1 MRVVEAV
8 TRVQVELNG
17 DAAISDYE
25 QFCQTNIE
33 IFETL
38 KSDNPGKVARYI
50 PPLAKVNPEL
60 LGLSICTLDGRT
72 LSLGDAAHPFCVQSC
87 SKPITYCMAV
97 ELNGS
102 QRVHS
107 RVGFEPSGKHFSERL
122 LKMPE
127 RVPHNP
133 LVNAGSI
140 ACCSLVHMD
149 RKPWERA
156 EMVAETWR
164 RLSASPVAPHVHNTT
179 FIGEKATA
187 HRNNCLAHM
196 MAEEGLFGET
206 VSNEALA
213 EILESYFTNC
223 SIELDC
229 DRLAVVAAT
238 LANGGICP
246 ITSARVFNDDT
257 VSDCLSL
264 MMTCGL
270 YDYSGE
276 FLFNC
281 GFPAKSGVSGVIMG
295 VVPGA
300 FGFAV
305 FSPRLDS
312 TGNSVRGLR
321 YCQALSLKLPV
332 HAFSRIPGLSE
343 PHALLADR
351 FRWRT
356 TSDKAILSTFG
367 LREMSSLWWA
377 ASRGDCTR
385 VRQLAARGM
394 DVNYANYDGRT
405 ALHLA
410 SENKDV
416 MMTSLLLA
424 LGAVAKPDK
433 AGRIP
438 DVGAAPRVH
447 LPGVNLCRYFAEAH
461 DVTGDMVVDALQ
473 RAGLDADDVPDVSLG
488 SMVPDLIVK
497 ALCGKLVIPNWPEF
511 KNQLEAF
518 REGSVGVAIETTTEQ
533 RLLLPAQGERF
544 QVSCLIRPVLY
555 SMAVQ
560 VFGLDAVHARVGR
573 EPSGEPETALVSLG
587 SGLPFNPFVMPGVL
601 TICAMLV
608 EHGFEASAAVDLWQ
622 RLAHSKGLCE
632 IGSWEDEREMDR
644 AYGLVY
650 MLKANGVITG
660 DATAIV
666 DFYHTAHAL
675 LVTSAQ
681 VASVAASLAKGGVGV
696 IPPVIVKDV
705 LSLMYSC
712 GVDEKT
718 GEWTFRV
725 GLPAKANLKR
735 GLCMMVVPNVMGIC
749 LSGEFSEVFDFA
761 RKFELNFNFHLF
773 KKDNV
778 VTGGK
783 SCHSDPTLYF
793 GCNKQDLTMQL
804 IYAASKG
811 DVATTAVLIG
821 ADVNVN
827 WTDYDSR
834 SAAHLA
840 ARCNKL
846 DVLELLYASGANMS
860 LKDRWG
866 KTPMDE
872 AIANGHDSIY
882 EFLNRVS
889 NEDLKWDNE
898 SQ

>member
-8 TRVQVELNG
+8 ARVQVELDG

-25 QFCQTNIE
+25 KFCKVNVE
-33 IFETL
+33 IFESL

-60 LGLSICTLDGRT
+60 LGLSICTLDGRKF
-72 LSLGDAAHPFCVQSC
+72 SLGDATLPFCVQSC

-107 RVGFEPSGKHFSERL
+107 KVGFEPSGKSFSERL

-149 RKPWERA
+149 RKPWERS
-156 EMVAETWR
+156 ELVAETWR
-164 RLSASPVAPHVHNTT
+164 RLSASQLAPHVHNTT

-196 MAEEGLFGET
+196 MAEEGLFGENVT
-206 VSNEALA
+206 NEALA

-246 ITSARVFNDDT
+246 ITSQRVFSDDT
-257 VSDCLSL
+257 TSDCLSL

-321 YCQALSLKLPV
+321 YCQALSQNLPV
-332 HAFSRIPGLSE
+332 HAFSRIPGLGEAST
-343 PHALLADR
+343 LLADR

-356 TSDKAILSTFG
+356 ASDKALLSNFG
-367 LREMSSLWWA
+367 LREMCSLWWA
-377 ASRGDCTR
+377 TSRGDCTR

-394 DVNYANYDGRT
+394 DVHYANYDGRT
-405 ALHLA
+405 ALHIA

-416 MMTSLLLA
+416 MMTTLLLA

-438 DVGAAPRVH
+438 DVGASPRVH
-447 LPGVNLCRYFAEAH
+447 VPGLNLRRFFADSLE
-461 DVTGDMVVDALQ
+461 VTGQMVSDALKS
-473 RAGLDADDVPDVSLG
+473 AGLDADEIELPGLSDS
-488 SMVPDLIVK
+488 VPDLVLK
-497 ALCGKLVIPNWPEF
+497 ALCGKLVIPNWPVF
-511 KNQLEAF
+511 TNQLASF
-518 REGSVGVAIETTTEQ
+518 KEGSVGVAIATTTEQ
-533 RLLLPAQGERF
+533 RLLLPVHADRF

-555 SMAVQ
+555 SMAVEL
-560 VFGLDAVHARVGR
+560 FGIEAVHARVGR
-573 EPSGEPETALVSLG
+573 EPSGEPETFLVTLSN
-587 SGLPFNPFVMPGVL
+587 GLPFNPFVMPGVL
-601 TICAMLV
+601 TICSMLV
-608 EHGFEASAAVDLWQ
+608 EKGIQSSAVIELWKKLARDNGGAS
-622 RLAHSKGLCE
+622 
-632 IGSWEDEREMDR
+632 IGDWEDREMDR
-644 AYGLVY
+644 AYGLVH

-660 DATAIV
+660 DAVSIV
-666 DFYHTAHAL
+666 DFYHETHAL
-675 LVTSAQ
+675 LVTAAE
-681 VASVAASLAKGGVGV
+681 VASVAVSLAKGGSGI
-696 IPPVIVKDV
+696 IPPLIVKDV

-718 GEWTFRV
+718 GEWTFRI
-725 GLPAKANLKR
+725 GLPAKANIKN
-735 GLCMMVVPNVMGIC
+735 GLCMIVVPNVMGIC
-749 LSGEFSEVFDFA
+749 LTGDFDEVFEFA
-761 RKFELNFNFHLF
+761 KKFELNFNFHLF
-773 KKDNV
+773 KKHNV
-778 VTGGK
+778 VTG
-783 SCHSDPTLYF
+783 CRAFHSDPTLYF
-793 GCNKQDLTMQL
+793 GCNKHELTMQL

-811 DVATTAVLIG
+811 DLDTISVLVG
-821 ADVNVN
+821 ADVNIN

-840 ARCNKL
+840 AKYNNL
-846 DVLELLYASGANMS
+846 EVLELLFASGANMS

-866 KTPMDE
+866 KTPLDE
-872 AIANGHDSIY
+872 ADASGSGRIL
-882 EFLNRVS
+882 EFLTRVS